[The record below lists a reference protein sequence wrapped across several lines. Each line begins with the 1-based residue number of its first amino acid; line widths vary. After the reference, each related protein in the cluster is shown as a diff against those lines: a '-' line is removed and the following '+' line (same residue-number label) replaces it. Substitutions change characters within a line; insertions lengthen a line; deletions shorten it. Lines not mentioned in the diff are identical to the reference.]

1 MNNTSKNPL
10 SDPAIPVGKITLAA
24 DFLPHPSTLVPR
36 KKTTRV
42 TIELTASSID
52 FFKQQAKQYDTSYQ
66 AMIRNLMDA
75 YVTGQQNPQHSK
87 PL

>member
-1 MNNTSKNPL
+1 M
-10 SDPAIPVGKITLAA
+10 TLAA

-52 FFKQQAKQYDTSYQ
+52 FFKQQAKNYDTSYQ

-75 YVTGQQNPQHSK
+75 YVTNQQSHEHPK
-87 PL
+87 RFE